1 LGVLHA
7 ILFLAAGAAASRQP
21 AFLRAP
27 SAEHVEA
34 GAIAEITWRLD
45 TAATRDL
52 EEMELLLSLD
62 GGETFPI
69 RITRDLSANT
79 KSFSWRVPLLPT
91 AHARLALRTG
101 EGGDE
106 EIALVSGEFA
116 IEATAATPLEP
127 AAKIAGEWRT
137 RDALDGGAG
146 QRPLDPPA
154 LASDSGTIASL
165 PRLSPALAP
174 KPPLAPNRGGNDSGR
189 LEASIRPAAPAMLP
203 PLSRVPASAPMRE

>member
-1 LGVLHA
+1 LSVLHT
-7 ILFLAAGAAASRQP
+7 ILFLAAGAAVSPQP

-27 SAEHVEA
+27 SAQHVEA
-34 GAIAEITWRLD
+34 GANAEITWKLD

-62 GGETFPI
+62 GGGTFPI
-69 RITRDLSANT
+69 RVTRDLSPET
-79 KSFSWRVPLLPT
+79 RSFSWRVPLLPT

-101 EGGDE
+101 ESGDE
-106 EIALVSGEFA
+106 EIALVSNEFA
-116 IEATAATPLEP
+116 IEADAATPLEP
-127 AAKIAGEWRT
+127 TARIEGEWRT

-146 QRPLDPPA
+146 HRPLDPPG
-154 LASDSGTIASL
+154 LARDSGTIGSL
-165 PRLSPALAP
+165 PRLSPAVSP

-189 LEASIRPAAPAMLP
+189 LEASTRPAAPAMLP

>member
-154 LASDSGTIASL
+154 LA
-165 PRLSPALAP
+165 P